1 MKIKKIATK
10 LTLGALA
17 LLPLAGLTSM
27 QQQPAAPVAA
37 EVRAAVAD
45 TAVVADTMAEETASK
60 GDSIVQTALK
70 YLGARYRSGHSGPRA
85 FDCSGFTSYVYRQE
99 NIPITRSSR
108 SQYREGERVESIA
121 DLQKG
126 DLVFFGGSRSTR
138 SVGHVGIVTDVDAD
152 GGRFKFIHASRRGVV
167 IDKSTSPYY
176 QRRYLGARRIVDS
189 E

>member
-1 MKIKKIATK
+1 M
-10 LTLGALA
+10 
-17 LLPLAGLTSM
+17 
-27 QQQPAAPVAA
+27 
-37 EVRAAVAD
+37 
-45 TAVVADTMAEETASK
+45 
-60 GDSIVQTALK
+60 
-70 YLGARYRSGHSGPRA
+70 
-85 FDCSGFTSYVYRQE
+85 
-99 NIPITRSSR
+99 
-108 SQYREGERVESIA
+108 ESIA

-126 DLVFFGGSRSTR
+126 DLVFCGGSRSPR